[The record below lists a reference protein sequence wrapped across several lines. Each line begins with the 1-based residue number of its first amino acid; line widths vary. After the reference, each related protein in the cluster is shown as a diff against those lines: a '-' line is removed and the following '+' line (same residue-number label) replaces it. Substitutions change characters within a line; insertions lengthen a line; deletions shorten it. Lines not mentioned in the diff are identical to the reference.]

1 MEVHACIYTDQ
12 TLNLLVWNQ
21 NHQTANATKL
31 EAGSLT
37 INATKFDLYLFEN
50 TITTPHARWIL

>member
-37 INATKFDLYLFEN
+37 INATKFDLYLF
-50 TITTPHARWIL
+50 